1 MKKSNV
7 LYRTGISVLCAGVAM
22 VSIPIEVKA
31 EETTDPSS
39 ITKTQTVYTVLDQD
53 GNVISTT
60 VSAWL
65 HGEQGIHDLH
75 DKTDLQNVYDIHTD
89 ESNACENGVCVWNS
103 DDSDLYYQGTS
114 DSQLPVAVTMHA
126 TLDHETIPMAQLPG
140 KTGHLEL
147 KLSFENTQS
156 EVYDINGNAVDV
168 HPLIPLVGGVMLD
181 RDHIRN
187 ITVSQGNVISDGSS
201 QIALFMAVPGFKDML
216 KQTDVAG
223 EADVSLPSDE
233 IIISCDVSDAPKL
246 SFMMAS
252 AGSISLEDLLAMENP
267 LDELVNGIAQLS
279 DAGNQLKDG
288 SQQLLEGTQTLID
301 QSSPLLAGSPK
312 VRSLSQGVAQLDDG
326 AKRLQAALR
335 QYTGGVS
342 ALSAGTAGL
351 SAIPQG
357 AKKIDDALNNDL
369 LTAVKA
375 VQNGLSQMK
384 QQVQSVSTSD
394 QMQALTVQ
402 IGSAQSVLQ
411 SLSALVCKD
420 EQILQG
426 MADRLEQIRVTM
438 PQAVDSDALNQTAQ
452 TVLTTLTSSID
463 LLNQS
468 ASLLPEGEAKAT
480 VLQNNIQSL
489 SANAHSLGEQFNALS
504 QSLSSVSDVLAG
516 MEETVTGSLQ
526 QVSTLKQDI
535 STGLQVL
542 QQMKHMMETMD
553 LTAYTDM
560 QKEMC
565 DGIDQLIAGTDALQG
580 GIVKISEGLSLLV
593 SQSQSGIEQIQSA
606 AALLNE
612 KGSALNDGMDQ
623 IVNGTD
629 ALAQQK
635 NSFTALADGLDAL
648 GEAFASL
655 NDGAKQ
661 LYEGQ
666 DTFIK
671 DGLDVLKSE
680 VSSSREQMDELKLLG
695 TCVDEMN
702 QKYGEYDGNNPEMD
716 VNTVYF
722 FRTSTE

>member
-233 IIISCDVSDAPKL
+233 ITISCDVSDAPKL

-394 QMQALTVQ
+394 QMQVLTVQ
-402 IGSAQSVLQ
+402 IESAQSALQ
-411 SLSALVCKD
+411 SLSALVDND
-420 EQILQG
+420 EQILQS
-426 MADRLEQIRVTM
+426 MADTLGQISVTL
-438 PQAVDSDALNQTAQ
+438 PQTVDSDALNQTAQ
-452 TVLTTLTSSID
+452 TVMTTLASSIV

-468 ASLLPEGEAKAT
+468 AAALPEGEAKTA
-480 VLQNNIQSL
+480 VLQNVQSL
-489 SANAHSLGEQFNALS
+489 SANAQSLGTQFDVLS
-504 QSLSSVSDVLAG
+504 QSLNSVSNVLAG
-516 MEETVTGSLQ
+516 MEETVSGSLQ
-526 QVSTLKQDI
+526 QVSALKQDI

-542 QQMKHMMETMD
+542 QQMKQMMENLD

-560 QKEMC
+560 QKDMC
-565 DGIDQLIAGTDALQG
+565 DGIDRLIAGTDALQG
-580 GIVKISEGLSLLV
+580 GIVQISESLSLLV
-593 SQSQSGIEQIQSA
+593 SQSESGIGQIQYAS
-606 AALLNE
+606 ALLDEN
-612 KGSALNDGMDQ
+612 GSALNTGMDQ

-629 ALAQQK
+629 TLAQQK
-635 NSFTALADGLDAL
+635 DSFTALADGLDAL

-666 DTFIK
+666 DTFMK

-680 VSSSREQMDELKLLG
+680 VSSSREQLDELKQLG
-695 TCVDEMN
+695 TCIDEMN
-702 QKYGEYDGNNPEMD
+702 QMYGEYDGDNPEMD

-722 FRTSTE
+722 FRTSTK

>member
-233 IIISCDVSDAPKL
+233 ITISCDVSDAPKL
-246 SFMMAS
+246 SFRMAS

-402 IGSAQSVLQ
+402 IESAQSALQ
-411 SLSALVCKD
+411 SLSALVDND
-420 EQILQG
+420 EQILQS
-426 MADRLEQIRVTM
+426 MADTLGQISVTL
-438 PQAVDSDALNQTAQ
+438 PQTVDSDALNQTAQ
-452 TVLTTLTSSID
+452 TVMTTLASSIV

-468 ASLLPEGEAKAT
+468 AAALPEGEAKTA
-480 VLQNNIQSL
+480 VLQNVQSL
-489 SANAHSLGEQFNALS
+489 SANAQSLGTQFDVLS
-504 QSLSSVSDVLAG
+504 QSLNSVSNVLAG
-516 MEETVTGSLQ
+516 MEETVSGSLQ
-526 QVSTLKQDI
+526 QVSALKQDI

-542 QQMKHMMETMD
+542 QQMKQMMENLD
-553 LTAYTDM
+553 LTVYTDM
-560 QKEMC
+560 QKDMC
-565 DGIDQLIAGTDALQG
+565 DGIDRLIAGTDALQG
-580 GIVKISEGLSLLV
+580 GIVQISDGLSLLV
-593 SQSQSGIEQIQSA
+593 SQSESGIGQIQYAS
-606 AALLNE
+606 ALLDEN
-612 KGSALNDGMDQ
+612 GSALNTGMDQ

-629 ALAQQK
+629 TLAQQK
-635 NSFTALADGLDAL
+635 DSFTALADGLDAL
-648 GEAFASL
+648 GEAFVSL
-655 NDGAKQ
+655 NDGARQ

-666 DTFIK
+666 DTFMK
-671 DGLDVLKSE
+671 DGLDVLRSE
-680 VSSSREQMDELKLLG
+680 VSSSKEQLDEMKQLG
-695 TCVDEMN
+695 TCIDEMN
-702 QKYGEYDGNNPEMD
+702 QKHGEYDGNNPEMD

-722 FRTSTE
+722 FRTSTK

>member
-114 DSQLPVAVTMHA
+114 DSQLPVAVTMYA

-233 IIISCDVSDAPKL
+233 ITISCDVSDAPKL

-402 IGSAQSVLQ
+402 IESAQSALQ
-411 SLSALVCKD
+411 SLSALVDND
-420 EQILQG
+420 EQILQS
-426 MADRLEQIRVTM
+426 MADTLGQISVTL
-438 PQAVDSDALNQTAQ
+438 PQTVDSDALNQTAQ
-452 TVLTTLTSSID
+452 TVMTTLASSIV

-468 ASLLPEGEAKAT
+468 AAALPEGEAKTA
-480 VLQNNIQSL
+480 VLQNVQSL
-489 SANAHSLGEQFNALS
+489 SANAQSLGTQFDVLS
-504 QSLSSVSDVLAG
+504 QSLNSVSNVLAG
-516 MEETVTGSLQ
+516 MEETVSGSLQ
-526 QVSTLKQDI
+526 QVSALKQDI

-542 QQMKHMMETMD
+542 QQMKQMMENLD

-560 QKEMC
+560 QKDMC
-565 DGIDQLIAGTDALQG
+565 DGIDRLIAGTDALQG
-580 GIVKISEGLSLLV
+580 GIVQISDGLSLLV
-593 SQSQSGIEQIQSA
+593 SQSESGIGQIQYAS
-606 AALLNE
+606 ALLDEN
-612 KGSALNDGMDQ
+612 GSALNTGMDQ

-629 ALAQQK
+629 TLAQQK
-635 NSFTALADGLDAL
+635 DSFTALADGLDAL

-666 DTFIK
+666 DTFMK

-680 VSSSREQMDELKLLG
+680 VSSSREQLDELKQLG
-695 TCVDEMN
+695 TCIDEMN
-702 QKYGEYDGNNPEMD
+702 QKHGEYDGNNPEMD

-722 FRTSTE
+722 FRTSTK

>member
-201 QIALFMAVPGFKDML
+201 QIALFMAVPGFEDML

-402 IGSAQSVLQ
+402 IESAQSALQ
-411 SLSALVCKD
+411 SLSALVDND
-420 EQILQG
+420 EQILQS
-426 MADRLEQIRVTM
+426 MADTLGQISVTL
-438 PQAVDSDALNQTAQ
+438 PQTVDSDALNQTAQ
-452 TVLTTLTSSID
+452 TVMTTLASSIA

-468 ASLLPEGEAKAT
+468 AAALPEGEAKTA
-480 VLQNNIQSL
+480 VLQNVESL
-489 SANAHSLGEQFNALS
+489 SANAQFLGTQFDFLS
-504 QSLSSVSDVLAG
+504 QSLSSVSNVLAG
-516 MEETVTGSLQ
+516 MEETVSGSLQ
-526 QVSTLKQDI
+526 QVSALKQDI

-542 QQMKHMMETMD
+542 QQMKQMMENLD
-553 LTAYTDM
+553 RTAYTDM
-560 QKEMC
+560 QKNLC

-580 GIVKISEGLSLLV
+580 GIVQISDGLSLLV
-593 SQSQSGIEQIQSA
+593 SQSESGIGQIQSA
-606 AALLNE
+606 ASLLNE

>member
-1 MKKSNV
+1 MKKTKF
-7 LYRTGISVLCAGVAM
+7 LYRTGVSILCAGVAM
-22 VSIPIEVKA
+22 LSIPYEVKA
-31 EETTDPSS
+31 EETTDPST
-39 ITKTQTVYTVLDQD
+39 ITKKQTVYTVLDQN
-53 GNVISTT
+53 GNVRNTT
-60 VSAWL
+60 VSTWL
-65 HGEQGIHDLH
+65 HGDQGIHNLH
-75 DKTDLQNVYDIHTD
+75 DKTGLQNVYDIHTD

-103 DDSDLYYQGTS
+103 DDNDLYYQGTS
-114 DSQLPVAVTMHA
+114 DSQLPVSVTMHA
-126 TLDHETIPMAQLPG
+126 TFDHEEINMSQLPG
-140 KTGHLEL
+140 KDGHLEL

-156 EVYDINGNAVDV
+156 QVYDINGNAVDV

-187 ITVSQGNVISDGSS
+187 ITVSQGEVISDGSN
-201 QIALFMAVPGFKDML
+201 QIALFMAVPGLKDML
-216 KQTDVAG
+216 NQTDVAG
-223 EADVSLPSDE
+223 EADISLPSDE
-233 IIISCDVSDAPKL
+233 ITISCDVSDAPKL
-246 SFMMAS
+246 SFMMSS
-252 AGSISLEDLLAMENP
+252 AGSISLEDLLTMDNP

-279 DAGNQLKDG
+279 DAGYRLKDG

-301 QSSPLLAGSPK
+301 QSSPLLAAAPK
-312 VRSLSQGVAQLDDG
+312 IRALTSGTEQMDDG

-357 AKKIDDALNNDL
+357 AKTVDNTLNNDL
-369 LTAVKA
+369 LAGVKA
-375 VQNGLSQMK
+375 VRNGLTQMK
-384 QQVQSVSTSD
+384 QQVQTVSTSD

-402 IGSAQSVLQ
+402 IGSAQSALQ
-411 SLSALVCKD
+411 SLSALVSKD

-438 PQAVDSDALNQTAQ
+438 PQAVDSQALAQTAQ
-452 TVLTTLTSSID
+452 TVMTTLASSID

-480 VLQNNIQSL
+480 VLQNIQSL
-489 SANAHSLGEQFNALS
+489 SANAQSLGEQFNALS

-560 QKEMC
+560 QKDMC

-593 SQSQSGIEQIQSA
+593 SQSESGIGQIQSA

-635 NSFTALADGLDAL
+635 DSFTAMADGLDAL

-666 DTFIK
+666 DTFMK
-671 DGLDVLKSE
+671 DGLDVLGSE
-680 VSSSREQMDELKLLG
+680 VSSSKAQLDELKQLG
-695 TCVDEMN
+695 TCIDEMN
-702 QKYGEYDGNNPEMD
+702 QMYGEYDGDNPEMD

>member
-114 DSQLPVAVTMHA
+114 DSQLPVAVTMYA

-201 QIALFMAVPGFKDML
+201 QIDLFMAVPGFKDML

-233 IIISCDVSDAPKL
+233 ITISCDVSDAPKL

-402 IGSAQSVLQ
+402 IESAQSALQ
-411 SLSALVCKD
+411 SLSALVDND
-420 EQILQG
+420 EQILQS
-426 MADRLEQIRVTM
+426 MADTLGQISVTL
-438 PQAVDSDALNQTAQ
+438 PQTVDSDALNQTAQ
-452 TVLTTLTSSID
+452 TVMTTLASSIV

-468 ASLLPEGEAKAT
+468 ATALPEGEAKTA
-480 VLQNNIQSL
+480 VLQNVQSL
-489 SANAHSLGEQFNALS
+489 SANAQFLGTQFDVLS
-504 QSLSSVSDVLAG
+504 QSLSSVSNVLAG
-516 MEETVTGSLQ
+516 MEETVSGSLQ
-526 QVSTLKQDI
+526 QVSALKQDI

-542 QQMKHMMETMD
+542 QQMKQMMENLD

-560 QKEMC
+560 QKNLC

-580 GIVKISEGLSLLV
+580 GIVQISDGLSLLV
-593 SQSQSGIEQIQSA
+593 AQSESGIGQIQYAS
-606 AALLNE
+606 ALLDEN
-612 KGSALNDGMDQ
+612 GSALNTGMDQ

-629 ALAQQK
+629 TLAQQK
-635 NSFTALADGLDAL
+635 DSFTALADGLDAL

-666 DTFIK
+666 DTFMK

-680 VSSSREQMDELKLLG
+680 VSSSREQLDELKQLG
-695 TCVDEMN
+695 TCIDEMN
-702 QKYGEYDGNNPEMD
+702 QMYGEYDGDNPEMD

-722 FRTSTE
+722 FRTSTK

>member
-114 DSQLPVAVTMHA
+114 DSQLPVAVTMYA

-233 IIISCDVSDAPKL
+233 ITISCDVSDAPKL

-402 IGSAQSVLQ
+402 IESAQSALQ
-411 SLSALVCKD
+411 SLSALVDND
-420 EQILQG
+420 EQILQS
-426 MADRLEQIRVTM
+426 MADTLGQISVTL
-438 PQAVDSDALNQTAQ
+438 PQTVDSDALNQTAQ
-452 TVLTTLTSSID
+452 TVMTTLASSIV

-468 ASLLPEGEAKAT
+468 AAALPEGEAKTA
-480 VLQNNIQSL
+480 VLQNVQSL
-489 SANAHSLGEQFNALS
+489 SANAQSLGTQFDVLS
-504 QSLSSVSDVLAG
+504 QSLNSVSNVLAG
-516 MEETVTGSLQ
+516 MEETVSGSLQ
-526 QVSTLKQDI
+526 QVSALKQDI

-542 QQMKHMMETMD
+542 QQMKQMMENLD

-560 QKEMC
+560 QKDMC
-565 DGIDQLIAGTDALQG
+565 DGIDRLIAGTDALQG
-580 GIVKISEGLSLLV
+580 GIVQISDGLSLLV
-593 SQSQSGIEQIQSA
+593 SQSESGIGQIQYAS
-606 AALLNE
+606 ALLDEN
-612 KGSALNDGMDQ
+612 GSALNTGMDQ

-629 ALAQQK
+629 TLAQQK
-635 NSFTALADGLDAL
+635 DSFTALADGLDAL

-666 DTFIK
+666 DTFMK

-680 VSSSREQMDELKLLG
+680 VSSSREQLDELKQLG
-695 TCVDEMN
+695 TCIDEMN
-702 QKYGEYDGNNPEMD
+702 QMYGEYDGDNPEMD

-722 FRTSTE
+722 FRTSTK

>member
-114 DSQLPVAVTMHA
+114 DSQLPVAVTMYA

-233 IIISCDVSDAPKL
+233 ITISCDVSDAPKL

-402 IGSAQSVLQ
+402 IESAQSALQ
-411 SLSALVCKD
+411 SLSALVDND
-420 EQILQG
+420 EQILQS
-426 MADRLEQIRVTM
+426 MADTLGQISVTL
-438 PQAVDSDALNQTAQ
+438 PQTVDSDALNQTAQ
-452 TVLTTLTSSID
+452 TVMTTLASSIV

-468 ASLLPEGEAKAT
+468 AAALPEGEAKTA
-480 VLQNNIQSL
+480 VSQNVQSL
-489 SANAHSLGEQFNALS
+489 SANAQFLGTQFDVLS
-504 QSLSSVSDVLAG
+504 QSLSSVSNVLAG
-516 MEETVTGSLQ
+516 MEETVSGSLQ
-526 QVSTLKQDI
+526 QVSALKQDI

-542 QQMKHMMETMD
+542 QQMKQMMENLD

-560 QKEMC
+560 QKNLC

-580 GIVKISEGLSLLV
+580 GIVQISDGLSLLV
-593 SQSQSGIEQIQSA
+593 AQSESGIGQIQYAS
-606 AALLNE
+606 ALLDEN
-612 KGSALNDGMDQ
+612 GSALNTGMDQ

-629 ALAQQK
+629 TLAQQK
-635 NSFTALADGLDAL
+635 DSFTALADGLDAL

-666 DTFIK
+666 DTFMK

-680 VSSSREQMDELKLLG
+680 VSSSREQLDELKQLG
-695 TCVDEMN
+695 TCIDEMN
-702 QKYGEYDGNNPEMD
+702 QMYGEYDGDNPEMD

-722 FRTSTE
+722 FRTSTK

>member
-22 VSIPIEVKA
+22 ISIPIEVKA

-156 EVYDINGNAVDV
+156 EIYDINGNAVDV

-201 QIALFMAVPGFKDML
+201 QIALFMAVPGFEDML

-223 EADVSLPSDE
+223 EADASLPSDE
-233 IIISCDVSDAPKL
+233 ITIGCDVSDAPKL

-357 AKKIDDALNNDL
+357 VKTVDDALNNDL
-369 LTAVKA
+369 LSGVKA
-375 VQNGLSQMK
+375 VRNGLVQMK
-384 QQVQSVSTSD
+384 QQVQTVSTSD

-402 IGSAQSVLQ
+402 IGSAQSALQ

-438 PQAVDSDALNQTAQ
+438 PQAVDSQALAQTAQ
-452 TVLTTLTSSID
+452 TVMTTLTSSID

-480 VLQNNIQSL
+480 VLQNIESL

-526 QVSTLKQDI
+526 QVSALKQDI

-542 QQMKHMMETMD
+542 QQMKQMMENLD

-560 QKEMC
+560 QKNLC

-580 GIVKISEGLSLLV
+580 GIVQISDGLSLLV
-593 SQSQSGIEQIQSA
+593 AQSESGIGQIQYAS
-606 AALLNE
+606 ALLDEN
-612 KGSALNDGMDQ
+612 GSVLNDGMDQ

-635 NSFTALADGLDAL
+635 DSFTALADGLDAL
-648 GEAFASL
+648 GEAFVSL

-666 DTFIK
+666 DTFMK
-671 DGLDVLKSE
+671 DGLDVLGSE
-680 VSSSREQMDELKLLG
+680 VSSSKVQLDELKQLG
-695 TCVDEMN
+695 TCIDEMN
-702 QKYGEYDGNNPEMD
+702 QMYGEYDGDNPEMD

>member
-31 EETTDPSS
+31 EETTDPSL

-114 DSQLPVAVTMHA
+114 DSQLPVAVTMYA

-233 IIISCDVSDAPKL
+233 ITISCDVSDAPKL

-402 IGSAQSVLQ
+402 IESAQSALQ
-411 SLSALVCKD
+411 SLSALVDND
-420 EQILQG
+420 EQILQS
-426 MADRLEQIRVTM
+426 MADTLGQISVTL
-438 PQAVDSDALNQTAQ
+438 PQTVDSDALNQTAQ
-452 TVLTTLTSSID
+452 TVMTTLASSIV

-468 ASLLPEGEAKAT
+468 AAALPEGEAKTA
-480 VLQNNIQSL
+480 VLQNVQSL
-489 SANAHSLGEQFNALS
+489 SANAQSLGTQFDVLS
-504 QSLSSVSDVLAG
+504 QSLNSVSNVLAG
-516 MEETVTGSLQ
+516 MEETVSGSLQ
-526 QVSTLKQDI
+526 QVSALKQDI

-542 QQMKHMMETMD
+542 QQMKQMMENLD

-560 QKEMC
+560 QKDMC
-565 DGIDQLIAGTDALQG
+565 DGIDRLIAGTDALQG
-580 GIVKISEGLSLLV
+580 GIVQISDGLSLLV
-593 SQSQSGIEQIQSA
+593 SQSESGIGQIQYAS
-606 AALLNE
+606 ALLDEN
-612 KGSALNDGMDQ
+612 GSALNTGMDQ

-629 ALAQQK
+629 TLAQQK
-635 NSFTALADGLDAL
+635 DSFTALADGLDAL

-666 DTFIK
+666 DTFMK

-680 VSSSREQMDELKLLG
+680 VSSSREQLDELKQLG
-695 TCVDEMN
+695 TCIDEMN
-702 QKYGEYDGNNPEMD
+702 QKHGEYDGNNPEMD

-722 FRTSTE
+722 FRTSTK

>member
-114 DSQLPVAVTMHA
+114 DSQLPVAVTMYA

-233 IIISCDVSDAPKL
+233 ITISCDVSDAPKL

-402 IGSAQSVLQ
+402 IESAQSALQ
-411 SLSALVCKD
+411 SLSALVDND
-420 EQILQG
+420 EQILQS
-426 MADRLEQIRVTM
+426 MADTLGQISVTL
-438 PQAVDSDALNQTAQ
+438 PQTVDSDALNQTAQ
-452 TVLTTLTSSID
+452 TVMTTLASSIV

-468 ASLLPEGEAKAT
+468 AAALPEGEAKTA
-480 VLQNNIQSL
+480 VLQNVQSL
-489 SANAHSLGEQFNALS
+489 SANAQSLGTQFDVLS
-504 QSLSSVSDVLAG
+504 QSLSSVSNVLAG
-516 MEETVTGSLQ
+516 MEETVSGSLQ
-526 QVSTLKQDI
+526 QVSALKQDI

-542 QQMKHMMETMD
+542 QQMKQMMENLD

-560 QKEMC
+560 QKNLC
-565 DGIDQLIAGTDALQG
+565 DGIDRLIAGTDALQG
-580 GIVKISEGLSLLV
+580 GIVQISDGLSLLV
-593 SQSQSGIEQIQSA
+593 SQSESGIGQIQYAS
-606 AALLNE
+606 ALLDEN
-612 KGSALNDGMDQ
+612 GSALNTGMDQ

-635 NSFTALADGLDAL
+635 DSFTALADGLDAL

-666 DTFIK
+666 DTFMK

-680 VSSSREQMDELKLLG
+680 VSSSREQLDELKQLG
-695 TCVDEMN
+695 TCIDEMN
-702 QKYGEYDGNNPEMD
+702 QMYGEYDGDNPEMD

>member
-114 DSQLPVAVTMHA
+114 DSQLPVAVTMYA

-233 IIISCDVSDAPKL
+233 ITISCDVSDAPKL

-402 IGSAQSVLQ
+402 IESAQSALQ
-411 SLSALVCKD
+411 SLSALVDND
-420 EQILQG
+420 EQILQS
-426 MADRLEQIRVTM
+426 MADTLGQISVTL
-438 PQAVDSDALNQTAQ
+438 PQTVDSDALNQTAQ
-452 TVLTTLTSSID
+452 TVMTTLASSIV

-468 ASLLPEGEAKAT
+468 AAALPEGEAKTA
-480 VLQNNIQSL
+480 VLQNVQSL
-489 SANAHSLGEQFNALS
+489 SANAQSLGTQFDVLS
-504 QSLSSVSDVLAG
+504 QSLSSVSNVLAG
-516 MEETVTGSLQ
+516 MEETVSGSLQ
-526 QVSTLKQDI
+526 QVSALKQDI

-542 QQMKHMMETMD
+542 QQMKQMMENLD

-560 QKEMC
+560 QKNLC
-565 DGIDQLIAGTDALQG
+565 DGIDRLIAGTDALQG
-580 GIVKISEGLSLLV
+580 GIVQISDGLSLLV
-593 SQSQSGIEQIQSA
+593 SQSESGIGQIQYAS
-606 AALLNE
+606 ALLDEN
-612 KGSALNDGMDQ
+612 GSALNTGMDQ

-635 NSFTALADGLDAL
+635 DSFTALADGLDAL

-666 DTFIK
+666 DTFMK

-680 VSSSREQMDELKLLG
+680 VSSSREQLDELKQLG
-695 TCVDEMN
+695 TCIDEMN
-702 QKYGEYDGNNPEMD
+702 QMYGEYDGDNPEMD

-722 FRTSTE
+722 FRTSTK

>member
-1 MKKSNV
+1 
-7 LYRTGISVLCAGVAM
+7 
-22 VSIPIEVKA
+22 
-31 EETTDPSS
+31 
-39 ITKTQTVYTVLDQD
+39 
-53 GNVISTT
+53 
-60 VSAWL
+60 
-65 HGEQGIHDLH
+65 
-75 DKTDLQNVYDIHTD
+75 
-89 ESNACENGVCVWNS
+89 
-103 DDSDLYYQGTS
+103 
-114 DSQLPVAVTMHA
+114 
-126 TLDHETIPMAQLPG
+126 
-140 KTGHLEL
+140 
-147 KLSFENTQS
+147 
-156 EVYDINGNAVDV
+156 
-168 HPLIPLVGGVMLD
+168 
-181 RDHIRN
+181 
-187 ITVSQGNVISDGSS
+187 
-201 QIALFMAVPGFKDML
+201 MAVPGFKDML

-233 IIISCDVSDAPKL
+233 ITISCDVSDAPKL

-402 IGSAQSVLQ
+402 IESAQSALQ
-411 SLSALVCKD
+411 SLSALVDND
-420 EQILQG
+420 EQILQS
-426 MADRLEQIRVTM
+426 MADTLGQISVTL
-438 PQAVDSDALNQTAQ
+438 PQTVDSDALNQTAQ
-452 TVLTTLTSSID
+452 TVMTTLASSIV

-468 ASLLPEGEAKAT
+468 AAALPEGEAKTA
-480 VLQNNIQSL
+480 VLQNVQSL
-489 SANAHSLGEQFNALS
+489 SANAQSLGTQFDVLS
-504 QSLSSVSDVLAG
+504 QSLNSVSNVLAG
-516 MEETVTGSLQ
+516 MEETVSGSLQ
-526 QVSTLKQDI
+526 QVSALKQDI

-542 QQMKHMMETMD
+542 QQMKQMMENLD

-560 QKEMC
+560 QKDMC
-565 DGIDQLIAGTDALQG
+565 DGIDRLIAGTDALQG
-580 GIVKISEGLSLLV
+580 GIVQISDGLSLLV
-593 SQSQSGIEQIQSA
+593 SQSESGIGQIQYAS
-606 AALLNE
+606 ALLDEN
-612 KGSALNDGMDQ
+612 GSALNTGMDQ

-635 NSFTALADGLDAL
+635 DSFTALADGLDAL

-666 DTFIK
+666 DTFMK

-680 VSSSREQMDELKLLG
+680 VSSSREQLDELKQLG
-695 TCVDEMN
+695 TCIDEMN
-702 QKYGEYDGNNPEMD
+702 QMYGEYDGDNPEMD

-722 FRTSTE
+722 FRTSTK

>member
-114 DSQLPVAVTMHA
+114 DSQLPVAVTMYA

-233 IIISCDVSDAPKL
+233 ITISCDVSDAPKL

-402 IGSAQSVLQ
+402 IESAQSALQ
-411 SLSALVCKD
+411 SLSALVDND
-420 EQILQG
+420 EQILQS
-426 MADRLEQIRVTM
+426 MADTLGQISVTL
-438 PQAVDSDALNQTAQ
+438 PQTVDSDALNQTAQ
-452 TVLTTLTSSID
+452 TVMTTLASSIV

-468 ASLLPEGEAKAT
+468 AAALPEGEAKTA
-480 VLQNNIQSL
+480 VLQNVQSL
-489 SANAHSLGEQFNALS
+489 SANAQSLGTQFDVLS
-504 QSLSSVSDVLAG
+504 QSLNSVSNVLAG
-516 MEETVTGSLQ
+516 MEETVSGSLQ
-526 QVSTLKQDI
+526 QVSALKQDI

-542 QQMKHMMETMD
+542 QQMKQMMENLD

-560 QKEMC
+560 QKNLC

-580 GIVKISEGLSLLV
+580 GIVQISDGLSLLV
-593 SQSQSGIEQIQSA
+593 AQSESGIGQIQYAS
-606 AALLNE
+606 ALLDEN
-612 KGSALNDGMDQ
+612 GSALNTGMDQ

-629 ALAQQK
+629 TLAQQK
-635 NSFTALADGLDAL
+635 DSFTALADGLDAL

-666 DTFIK
+666 DTFMK

-680 VSSSREQMDELKLLG
+680 VSSSREQLDELKQLG
-695 TCVDEMN
+695 TCIDEMN
-702 QKYGEYDGNNPEMD
+702 QMYGEYDGDNPEMD

-722 FRTSTE
+722 FRTSTK

>member
-114 DSQLPVAVTMHA
+114 DSQLPVAVTMYA

-233 IIISCDVSDAPKL
+233 ITISCDVSDAPKL

-402 IGSAQSVLQ
+402 IESAQSALQ
-411 SLSALVCKD
+411 SLSALVDND
-420 EQILQG
+420 EQILQS
-426 MADRLEQIRVTM
+426 MADTLGQISVTL
-438 PQAVDSDALNQTAQ
+438 PQTVDSDALNQTAQ
-452 TVLTTLTSSID
+452 TVMTTLASSIV

-468 ASLLPEGEAKAT
+468 AAALPEGEAKTA
-480 VLQNNIQSL
+480 VLQNVQSL
-489 SANAHSLGEQFNALS
+489 SANAQSLGTQFDVLA
-504 QSLSSVSDVLAG
+504 QSLSSVSDVLSG
-516 MEETVTGSLQ
+516 MEETVSGSLQ
-526 QVSTLKQDI
+526 QVSALKQDI

-542 QQMKHMMETMD
+542 QQMKQMMENLD

-560 QKEMC
+560 QKNLC

-580 GIVKISEGLSLLV
+580 GIVQISESLSLLV
-593 SQSQSGIEQIQSA
+593 SQSESGIGQIQSA
-606 AALLNE
+606 ASLLNE

-666 DTFIK
+666 DTFMK

-680 VSSSREQMDELKLLG
+680 VSSSREQLDELKQLG
-695 TCVDEMN
+695 TCIDEMN
-702 QKYGEYDGNNPEMD
+702 QMYGEYDGDNPEMD

-722 FRTSTE
+722 FRTSTK

>member
-22 VSIPIEVKA
+22 ISIPIEVKA

-201 QIALFMAVPGFKDML
+201 QIALFMAVPGFEDML

-233 IIISCDVSDAPKL
+233 ITIDCDVSDAPKL

-357 AKKIDDALNNDL
+357 VKTVDDALNNDL
-369 LTAVKA
+369 LSGVKA
-375 VQNGLSQMK
+375 VRNGLVQMK
-384 QQVQSVSTSD
+384 QQVQTVSTSD

-402 IGSAQSVLQ
+402 IGSAQSALQ

-438 PQAVDSDALNQTAQ
+438 PQAVNSQALAQTAQ
-452 TVLTTLTSSID
+452 TVMTTLTSSID

-480 VLQNNIQSL
+480 VLQNIESL

-504 QSLSSVSDVLAG
+504 QSLNSVSDVLAG

-542 QQMKHMMETMD
+542 QQMKQMMENLD

-560 QKEMC
+560 QKNLC

-580 GIVKISEGLSLLV
+580 GIVQISDGLSLLV
-593 SQSQSGIEQIQSA
+593 AQSESGIGQIQYAS
-606 AALLNE
+606 ALLDEN
-612 KGSALNDGMDQ
+612 GSALNTGMDQ

-635 NSFTALADGLDAL
+635 DSFTAMADGLDAL
-648 GEAFASL
+648 GEAFVSL
-655 NDGAKQ
+655 NDGARQ

-666 DTFIK
+666 DTFMK
-671 DGLDVLKSE
+671 DGLDVLRSE
-680 VSSSREQMDELKLLG
+680 VSSSKVQLDELKQLG
-695 TCVDEMN
+695 TCIDEMN
-702 QKYGEYDGNNPEMD
+702 QMYGEYDGDNPEMD

>member
-233 IIISCDVSDAPKL
+233 ITISCDVSDAPKL

-402 IGSAQSVLQ
+402 IESAQSALQ
-411 SLSALVCKD
+411 SLSALVDND
-420 EQILQG
+420 EQILQS
-426 MADRLEQIRVTM
+426 MADTLGQISVTL
-438 PQAVDSDALNQTAQ
+438 PQTVDSDALNQTAQ
-452 TVLTTLTSSID
+452 TVMTTLASSIA

-468 ASLLPEGEAKAT
+468 AAALPEGEAKTA
-480 VLQNNIQSL
+480 VLQNVRSL
-489 SANAHSLGEQFNALS
+489 SANAQSLGTQFDVLA
-504 QSLSSVSDVLAG
+504 QSLSSVSDVLSG
-516 MEETVTGSLQ
+516 MEETVSGSLQ
-526 QVSTLKQDI
+526 QVSALKQDI

-542 QQMKHMMETMD
+542 QQMKQMMENLD

-560 QKEMC
+560 QKNLC

-580 GIVKISEGLSLLV
+580 GIVQISDGLSLLV
-593 SQSQSGIEQIQSA
+593 AQSESGIGQIQYAS
-606 AALLNE
+606 ALLDEN
-612 KGSALNDGMDQ
+612 GSALNTGMDQ

-635 NSFTALADGLDAL
+635 DSFTAMADGLDAL
-648 GEAFASL
+648 GEAFVSL
-655 NDGAKQ
+655 NDGARQ

-666 DTFIK
+666 DTFMK
-671 DGLDVLKSE
+671 DGLDVLRSE
-680 VSSSREQMDELKLLG
+680 VSSSKEQLDEMKQLG
-695 TCVDEMN
+695 TCIDEMN
-702 QKYGEYDGNNPEMD
+702 QKHGEYDGNNPEMD

-722 FRTSTE
+722 FRTSTK

>member
-201 QIALFMAVPGFKDML
+201 QIALFMAVPGFEDML

-223 EADVSLPSDE
+223 EADASLPSDE
-233 IIISCDVSDAPKL
+233 ITISCDVSDAPKL

-402 IGSAQSVLQ
+402 IESAQSALQ
-411 SLSALVCKD
+411 SLSALVDND
-420 EQILQG
+420 EQILQS
-426 MADRLEQIRVTM
+426 MADTLGQISVTL
-438 PQAVDSDALNQTAQ
+438 PQTVDSDALNQTAQ
-452 TVLTTLTSSID
+452 TVMTTLASSIA

-468 ASLLPEGEAKAT
+468 AAALPEGEAKKA
-480 VLQNNIQSL
+480 VLQN
-489 SANAHSLGEQFNALS
+489 AKSLGTQFDVLS
-504 QSLSSVSDVLAG
+504 QSLSSVSNVLAG
-516 MEETVTGSLQ
+516 MEETVSGSLQ
-526 QVSTLKQDI
+526 QVSALKQDI

-542 QQMKHMMETMD
+542 KQMKQMMENLD

-560 QKEMC
+560 QKDMC
-565 DGIDQLIAGTDALQG
+565 DGIDRLIAGTDALQG
-580 GIVKISEGLSLLV
+580 GIVQISDGLSLLV
-593 SQSQSGIEQIQSA
+593 DQSESGIGQIQSA
-606 AALLNE
+606 ASLLNE

-680 VSSSREQMDELKLLG
+680 VSSSKEQLDELKLLG

>member
-114 DSQLPVAVTMHA
+114 DSQLPVAVTMYA

-233 IIISCDVSDAPKL
+233 ITISCDVSDAPKL

-402 IGSAQSVLQ
+402 IESAQSALQ
-411 SLSALVCKD
+411 SLSALVDND
-420 EQILQG
+420 EQILQS
-426 MADRLEQIRVTM
+426 MADTLGQISVTL
-438 PQAVDSDALNQTAQ
+438 PQTVDSDALNQTAQ
-452 TVLTTLTSSID
+452 TVMTTLASSIV

-468 ASLLPEGEAKAT
+468 AAALPEGEAKTA
-480 VLQNNIQSL
+480 VLQNVQSL
-489 SANAHSLGEQFNALS
+489 SANAQSLGTQFDVLS
-504 QSLSSVSDVLAG
+504 QSLSSVSNVLAG
-516 MEETVTGSLQ
+516 MEETVSGSLQ
-526 QVSTLKQDI
+526 QVSALKQDI

-542 QQMKHMMETMD
+542 QQMKQMMENLD

-560 QKEMC
+560 QKNLC
-565 DGIDQLIAGTDALQG
+565 DGIDRLIAGTDALQG
-580 GIVKISEGLSLLV
+580 GIVQISDGLSLLV
-593 SQSQSGIEQIQSA
+593 AQSESGIGQIQYAS
-606 AALLNE
+606 ALLDEN
-612 KGSALNDGMDQ
+612 GSALNTGMDQ

-629 ALAQQK
+629 TLAQQK
-635 NSFTALADGLDAL
+635 DSFTALADGLDAL

-666 DTFIK
+666 DTFMK

-680 VSSSREQMDELKLLG
+680 VSSSREQLDELKQLG
-695 TCVDEMN
+695 TCIDEMN
-702 QKYGEYDGNNPEMD
+702 QMYGEYDGDNPEMD

-722 FRTSTE
+722 FRTSTK

>member
-114 DSQLPVAVTMHA
+114 DSQLPVAVTMYA

-233 IIISCDVSDAPKL
+233 ITISCDVSDAPKL

-402 IGSAQSVLQ
+402 IESAQSALQ
-411 SLSALVCKD
+411 SLSALVDND
-420 EQILQG
+420 EQILQS
-426 MADRLEQIRVTM
+426 MADTLGQISVTL
-438 PQAVDSDALNQTAQ
+438 PQTVDSDALNQTAQ
-452 TVLTTLTSSID
+452 TVMTTLASSIV

-468 ASLLPEGEAKAT
+468 AAALPEGEAKTA
-480 VLQNNIQSL
+480 VLQNVQSL
-489 SANAHSLGEQFNALS
+489 SANAQSLGTQFDVLA
-504 QSLSSVSDVLAG
+504 QSLSSVSDVLSG
-516 MEETVTGSLQ
+516 MEETVSGSLQ
-526 QVSTLKQDI
+526 QVSALKQDI

-542 QQMKHMMETMD
+542 QQMKQMMENLD

-560 QKEMC
+560 QKNLC

-580 GIVKISEGLSLLV
+580 GIVQISESLSLLV
-593 SQSQSGIEQIQSA
+593 SQSESGIGQIQSA
-606 AALLNE
+606 ASLLNE

-666 DTFIK
+666 DTFMK

-680 VSSSREQMDELKLLG
+680 VSSSREQLDELKQLG
-695 TCVDEMN
+695 TCIDEMN
-702 QKYGEYDGNNPEMD
+702 QMYGEYDGDNPEMD

>member
-114 DSQLPVAVTMHA
+114 DSQLPVAVTMYA

-233 IIISCDVSDAPKL
+233 ITISCDVSDAPKL

-402 IGSAQSVLQ
+402 IESAQSALQ
-411 SLSALVCKD
+411 SLSALVDKD
-420 EQILQG
+420 EQILQS
-426 MADRLEQIRVTM
+426 MADTLGQISVTL
-438 PQAVDSDALNQTAQ
+438 PQTVDSDALNQTAQ
-452 TVLTTLTSSID
+452 TVMTTLASSII

-468 ASLLPEGEAKAT
+468 AAALPEGEAKTA
-480 VLQNNIQSL
+480 VSQNVQSL
-489 SANAHSLGEQFNALS
+489 SANAQFLGTQFDVLS
-504 QSLSSVSDVLAG
+504 QSLSSVSNVLAG
-516 MEETVTGSLQ
+516 MEETVSGSLQ
-526 QVSTLKQDI
+526 QVSALKQDI

-542 QQMKHMMETMD
+542 QQMKQMMENLD

-560 QKEMC
+560 QKNLC

-580 GIVKISEGLSLLV
+580 GIVQISDGLSLLV
-593 SQSQSGIEQIQSA
+593 AQSESGIGQIQYAS
-606 AALLNE
+606 ALLDEN
-612 KGSALNDGMDQ
+612 GSALNTGMDQ

-629 ALAQQK
+629 TLAQQK
-635 NSFTALADGLDAL
+635 DSFTALADGLDAL

-666 DTFIK
+666 DTFMK

-680 VSSSREQMDELKLLG
+680 VSSSREQLDELKQLG
-695 TCVDEMN
+695 TCIDEMN
-702 QKYGEYDGNNPEMD
+702 QMYGEYDGDNPEMD

-722 FRTSTE
+722 FRTSTK